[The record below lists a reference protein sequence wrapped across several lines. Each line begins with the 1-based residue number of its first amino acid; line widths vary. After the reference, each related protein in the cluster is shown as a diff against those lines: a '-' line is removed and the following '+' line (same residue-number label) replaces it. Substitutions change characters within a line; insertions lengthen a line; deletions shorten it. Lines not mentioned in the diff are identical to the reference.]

1 MHASGIDLTV
11 SDTLRGLIRTRLQRH
26 PLQTIPITD
35 KQHAAV
41 ALTILD
47 RREDVN
53 LGDIP
58 FHPADASQAAL
69 ILTIR
74 AARLKN
80 HGGQRAFPG
89 GRVDGN
95 ETVEQAALR
104 ELAEEVGLQLDQDQ
118 ILGRLDDYETRS
130 GFVITPVVV
139 WGGSVG
145 ELHANPAEVES
156 IHRIPCSEL
165 LRSDAPILQYKRR
178 SEHPVLKM
186 PLGNDWIAAPT
197 AALAYQFREVA
208 LLGKTTRVA
217 HFEQPRFAWA

>member
-1 MHASGIDLTV
+1 LKIDLTV
-11 SDTLRGLIRTRLQRH
+11 GNELREHIRSRLQGH
-26 PLQTIPITD
+26 ALQTIPLAD
-35 KQHAAV
+35 KPHAAV
-41 ALTILD
+41 ALTIVD
-47 RREDVN
+47 RRESAN
-53 LGDIP
+53 LGHIP
-58 FHPADASQAAL
+58 FVRANAHQAAL

-74 AARLKN
+74 AAGLKN

-89 GRVDGN
+89 GRIDEG
-95 ETVEQAALR
+95 ETVEQSALR
-104 ELAEEVGLQLDQDQ
+104 ELEEEVGLQLHPDQV
-118 ILGRLDDYETRS
+118 LGRLDDFETRS

-139 WGGSVG
+139 WGGFVG

-165 LRSDAPILQYKRR
+165 LRNDAPILQYKRR

-208 LLGKTTRVA
+208 LLGKATRVA
-217 HFEQPRFAWA
+217 HFEQPRFAWT